1 MNTLEPSSLEVL
13 DGGSLR
19 VQLGNVMRELFE
31 PQIEPVFLLE
41 QVSAEDGDISYAGR
55 FPMRFDRERFHE
67 LLQDAR
73 FQSADPDQVD
83 VDDTRVTL
91 RWANLDI
98 ELIDFN
104 GNNGNNG
111 NASAMLI
118 SVHDGNQDLPEVAD
132 PLLRQDVYDIAA
144 SVITIVNVQEPES
157 ANNVLMTLRLQ
168 ALGLDADREF
178 T

>member
-1 MNTLEPSSLEVL
+1 MT
-13 DGGSLR
+13 
-19 VQLGNVMRELFE
+19 QLFE
-31 PQIEPVFLLE
+31 PPIEPDFLLE

-55 FPMRFDRERFHE
+55 FPMRFDRERFNE
-67 LLQDAR
+67 LLQDPR

-83 VDDTRVTL
+83 VDETRVTL

-104 GNNGNNG
+104 GD
-111 NASAMLI
+111 ASAMLI
-118 SVHDGNQDLPEVAD
+118 SVHDGNEDLPEVAD

-168 ALGLDADREF
+168 ALGLDTDRERLGD
-178 T
+178 